1 MKTKFQFSNTAFK
14 NELNHQTQSSMITQS
29 ALFTTNF
36 SRIFQSE
43 LDSTTDDKTTESM
56 YENSKCHKI
65 HFCHSAHSPPIKIH
79 LTITKHT
86 DDCFLENFSQPHLT
100 IKIQNNL
107 LD

>member
-14 NELNHQTQSSMITQS
+14 NELNRQTQSSMITQP

-56 YENSKCHKI
+56 YENSKCHKNT
-65 HFCHSAHSPPIKIH
+65 FLPQCTFSPDKNSF
-79 LTITKHT
+79 
-86 DDCFLENFSQPHLT
+86 D
-100 IKIQNNL
+100 NNQTYR
-107 LD
+107 